1 MKQKIFVA
9 LTLAAMLASR
19 DGLVLAAGPTQAEID
34 AYADAEEAKDAHLR
48 GCTFEQDS
56 VQYAT
61 EANDGDPYERARVRV
76 PKSG

>member
-1 MKQKIFVA
+1 MVFAA
-9 LTLAAMLASR
+9 LTAAMMASR

-34 AYADAEEAKDAHLR
+34 AYVAEQTALAADLR
-48 GCTFEQDS
+48 DCDLEQDS

-61 EANDGDPYERARVRV
+61 EVDDGATYERARVRV